1 VRRFYKDVVAVA
13 IDGGHAVHLDGRPVR
28 TPARALL
35 ALPTLALAE
44 AVVAEW
50 QGQSE
55 TIDPRSMAH
64 TGLANAAIDQIAPD
78 PSTFAADIARY
89 GESDLLCYRAETPAP
104 LVERQAQL
112 WDPLL
117 AWARERYDIAFRVT
131 QGVLPVDQP
140 PETIAR
146 LGRAVEAF
154 DPFLLAGL
162 STLVSLGGSLVCGLA
177 LVEGAADAES
187 IWAATELEEYWQ
199 VEQWGDDSQAAVQRA
214 LRHAEFDVAAAF
226 CRMVTP

>member
-1 VRRFYKDVVAVA
+1 MKRFYKDVAAVV
-13 IDGGHAVHLDGRPVR
+13 IEGGHAVHLDGRPVR
-28 TPARALL
+28 TPARAPLL
-35 ALPTLALAE
+35 LPTLALTE

-50 QGQSE
+50 REQGE
-55 TIDPRSMAH
+55 TIDPRSMAY

-78 PSTFAADIARY
+78 PSPFAAGVARY
-89 GESDLLCYRAETPAP
+89 GESDLLCYRAEAPAA
-104 LVERQAQL
+104 LVERQARL

-117 AWARERYDIAFRVT
+117 AWAGERYDITFRVT
-131 QGVLPVDQP
+131 QGVLPVEQP
-140 PETIAR
+140 AETVAR
-146 LGRAVEAF
+146 LGRAVAAF

-187 IWAATELEEYWQ
+187 IWAATELDEYWQ

-214 LRHAEFDVAAAF
+214 LRHAEFDAAAAF
-226 CRMVTP
+226 CRMVLR

>member
-1 VRRFYKDVVAVA
+1 MKQFYRDVAAVA
-13 IDGGHAVHLDGRPVR
+13 TDGGHVVHLDGRLVR
-28 TPARALL
+28 TPARAPLL
-35 ALPTLALAE
+35 LPTLALAE

-50 QGQSE
+50 QVQSE
-55 TIDPRSMAH
+55 TIDPRSMAY
-64 TGLANAAIDQIAPD
+64 TGLSNAAIDQIAPD
-78 PSTFAADIARY
+78 PATFAADIARY
-89 GESDLLCYRAETPAP
+89 GESDLLCYRAEGPAP

-117 AWARERYDIAFRVT
+117 AWARERYDIGFRVT
-131 QGVLPVDQP
+131 KGVLPVDQP

-154 DPFLLAGL
+154 DSFLLAGL

-177 LVEGAADAES
+177 LVEGAAGAEL

-199 VEQWGDDSQAAVQRA
+199 VEQWGDNSQAAVQRA
-214 LRHAEFDVAAAF
+214 LRHLEFDVAAAF